1 MGTVGQGRLP
11 QLYYY
16 RARDGTVV
24 LDLRK
29 QREKKGS
36 AGILS
41 HDYLFVDLFKGIVF
55 FLISS
60 IILCTFSYISLKII
74 HFLFKNLYHFH
85 TGGFVIFI
93 GF

>member
-1 MGTVGQGRLP
+1 MGTVGQGRLL
-11 QLYYY
+11 QLYCY

-41 HDYLFVDLFKGIVF
+41 HEYLFVDLLKGIVF
-55 FLISS
+55 F
-60 IILCTFSYISLKII
+60 
-74 HFLFKNLYHFH
+74 
-85 TGGFVIFI
+85 
-93 GF
+93 